1 MGTDSGPFPSGT
13 CSAVRIRPLSI
24 EISLCRRIMAHREH
38 HRTGRMHADRCF
50 LSPFQAL
57 TITRGLQQHG
67 LHPVRGVTFSPDGK
81 RLASASSDKTVKLW
95 DADSG
100 REMAT
105 LTGHT

>member
-24 EISLCRRIMAHREH
+24 EVSLCRRIMAHRAH
-38 HRTGRMHADRCF
+38 RRTGRKHTDRRF

-67 LHPVRGVTFSPDGK
+67 LHPSLIVYLVR
-81 RLASASSDKTVKLW
+81 
-95 DADSG
+95 DALLEYGGSG
-100 REMAT
+100 RKSFDEAKDRGELET
-105 LTGHT
+105 SFR